1 MNETT
6 YQTNQ
11 TGQRSTVVGVFDY
24 YNTARAAAR
33 ELEEIGIPRE
43 DINVQSNVATGTAG
57 GSADGGSYE
66 NREHQEHHGGI
77 SGFFHRLF
85 GGDDDDSRN
94 HYSEAIRRGGS
105 VVVVTAAPN
114 LIERVADILNQHGAI
129 DIDRRAESYRQSG
142 WSGYDENAPAYS
154 TDEAERERERYRETA
169 GTQTI
174 PVVEEEIA
182 VGKRVVRRGGVRIY
196 TEVVEEPVTEQVNLR
211 DEKVRVERRPVNR
224 EAAPGD
230 MNLRDQSIEVTETTE
245 EPVVSKRARVKEE
258 VVVGKDVTN
267 RTETVTDKV
276 RRTKVNVEKL
286 DEETDAG
293 DRRSGL

>member
-1 MNETT
+1 MNETKNPT
-6 YQTNQ
+6 DQ

-66 NREHQEHHGGI
+66 DRDRHEHHGGI

-85 GGDDDDSRN
+85 GGHDDDSHT
-94 HYSEAIRRGGS
+94 HYSEVIRRGGS
-105 VVVVTAAPN
+105 VIVVTAPAN
-114 LIERVADILNQHGAI
+114 MTEHVADILNQHGAI
-129 DIDRRAESYRQSG
+129 DIDRRADAYRESG
-142 WSGYDENAPAYS
+142 WKGYDEKAPAYS
-154 TDEAERERERYRETA
+154 TEEAERERERYRDTA

-174 PVVEEEIA
+174 PVVEEELAI
-182 VGKRVVRRGGVRIY
+182 GKRVVRRGGVRIY
-196 TEVVEEPVTEQVNLR
+196 TEVVEEPVSEQVNLR
-211 DEKVRVERRPVNR
+211 DEKVHVERRPVNR

-276 RRTKVNVEKL
+276 RRTKVNVEKI

-293 DRRSGL
+293 DRQSGL

>member
-6 YQTNQ
+6 YQTDS
-11 TGQRSTVVGVFDY
+11 TGQNCTVVGVFDY

-43 DINVQSNVATGTAG
+43 SINLKSNVATGSAG

-66 NREHQEHHGGI
+66 NHEHHEQHGGI
-77 SGFFHRLF
+77 RGFFHRLF
-85 GGDDDDSRN
+85 GGDDDNHD
-94 HYSEAIRRGGS
+94 HYSEAIRRGS
-105 VVVVTAAPN
+105 TVIAVTSPSN
-114 LIERVADILNQHGAI
+114 LTDRVADILNQHGAI
-129 DIDRRAESYRQSG
+129 DIDSRAAAYREAG
-142 WSGYDENAPAYS
+142 WKGYDENAPAFS
-154 TDEAERERERYRETA
+154 TEEADRERERYRATA

-174 PVVEEEIA
+174 PVVEEELAI
-182 VGKRVVRRGGVRIY
+182 GKRVVRRGGVRIY

-224 EAAPGD
+224 EVAPGD
-230 MNLRDQSIEVTETTE
+230 MDLRDQTVEVTETVE

-258 VVVGKDVTN
+258 IVVGKDVTN